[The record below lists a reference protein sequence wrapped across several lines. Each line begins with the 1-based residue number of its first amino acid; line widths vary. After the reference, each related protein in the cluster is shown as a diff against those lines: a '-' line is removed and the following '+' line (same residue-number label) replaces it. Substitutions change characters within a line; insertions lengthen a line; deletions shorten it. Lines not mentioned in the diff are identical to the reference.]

1 MNRRDFLIGGLTVA
15 ALISAGGFSYINRPE
30 FGRLP
35 RGARLEKC
43 QKSPHYKNGEFQ
55 NLVPVPVMSEQEG
68 ERENKFVALFKMI
81 FGDKTGLVPKD
92 TMLTKKTN
100 LYELDKNKDAV
111 VWMGHSSFFIQTGG
125 YKILIDPV
133 FSSFASPLFFINKA
147 FAGSNIY
154 TAGDIPEIDVLIIT
168 HDHWD
173 HLDYP
178 TIMALK
184 EKIKNIVCPLGVG
197 EHFEYWGFDA
207 DKLHEEDW
215 YSKIEIAD
223 DLAIHILPSQH
234 FSGRF
239 LTANPTLWGSFAIIT
254 PQKKIY
260 VSGDG
265 GYGEHFKAIGE
276 KFNGFDLAI
285 MENGQY
291 NLAWHNIHMLPDE
304 TARAASDLKARLVI
318 PAHNSKFALARHA
331 WQAPLADLAA
341 ASKDNN
347 YKLLTPEIGELTVI
361 DDTDFTFSKWWEH
374 MA

>member
-1 MNRRDFLIGGLTVA
+1 MNRRDFLIGGLA
-15 ALISAGGFSYINRPE
+15 AAGLIGVGGVSYINRPE

-43 QKSPHYKNGEFQ
+43 QRSPHYKNGEFQ
-55 NLVPVPVMSEQEG
+55 NLVPVPVMSEEAG
-68 ERENKFVALFKMI
+68 ERENKFAALFKMI

-111 VWMGHSSFFIQTGG
+111 VWMGHSSFFMQTGG

-133 FSSFASPLFFINKA
+133 FSSFASPIFFINKA
-147 FAGSNIY
+147 FAGSNAY
-154 TAGDIPEIDVLIIT
+154 TADDIPEIDVLLIT

-178 TIMALK
+178 TVMALRD
-184 EKIKNIVCPLGVG
+184 KIKNIVCPLGVG
-197 EHFEYWGFDA
+197 EHFEYWGFDTA
-207 DKLHEEDW
+207 RLYEDDW
-215 YSKIEIAD
+215 YSEIKIAD
-223 DLAIHILPSQH
+223 DLTIHILPSQH

-239 LTANPTLWGSFAIIT
+239 LTANPTLWGSFAIVT

-265 GYGEHFKAIGE
+265 GYGAHFKAIGE
-276 KFNGFDLAI
+276 KFNGFDAAL

-304 TARAASDLKARLVI
+304 TAQAAKDLKARLVV

-341 ASKDNN
+341 ASEDKN
-347 YKLLTPEIGELTVI
+347 YKLLTPEIGELVAL
-361 DDTDFTFSKWWEH
+361 DNDNLAFPKWWES
-374 MA
+374 MI